1 MLKNLA
7 LLEKHKQK
15 MSFLAA
21 FITLLFIMFSISFL
35 EIVLTQVQSKSENE
49 ILRNKVE
56 AILNTIV
63 NNEILENYDN
73 DSINIVLNKILQDSY
88 IYKDN

>member
-15 MSFLAA
+15 MSLIAA
-21 FITLLFIMFSISFL
+21 LITLLFIAFSIAFL
-35 EIVLTQVQSKSENE
+35 EVVLTQVQSKTENE
-49 ILRNKVE
+49 ILRNKVQ

-63 NNEILENYDN
+63 NNEILEKYDN
-73 DSINIVLNKILQDSY
+73 D
-88 IYKDN
+88 